1 MGATLAQRFRPL
13 VPVILAGGRG
23 ERLWPVSRESR
34 PKPFLRIAGER
45 SLLQQTVL
53 RAAALMPDAIVIA
66 THEECCFQVFE
77 ELEEIAPQLDGA
89 FLHILLEPETRDT
102 APAVCAAALYVARSF
117 GKQAELLVLPSDQL
131 IDEQAKF
138 AACIARAREAA
149 AAERIAVLGTP
160 ASTPQT
166 GFGYIARESDGRDAG
181 SFVEKPD
188 RRLAEHFVASGR
200 YDWHT
205 GICLATAEVLE
216 AAFAQHAPDILA
228 ATRSAL
234 VRGRRL
240 AGHAQVFRMDREAWA
255 ALPEISLDYALLEKA
270 TGLAAVRADFA
281 WQDIGTW
288 TSLSALAAADS
299 AGNQVEGKAVFV
311 NARNNYVQ
319 SDGRL
324 VAAVGVQNLVIVD
337 TPDALLVGSQ
347 DAAAEVG
354 RIAEQLRRR
363 REEAGFQHRT
373 VHRPWGTF
381 TVLCEDE
388 HCKIKRLR
396 VKPGAALSLQ
406 LHRHRGEHWVVVEG
420 EAEVINGD
428 ATFRLKRHQ
437 STYIPPG
444 CRHRIAN
451 PGTRDVVIIETQTGD
466 YLGEDDIVRLEDRYG
481 RTQH

>member
-1 MGATLAQRFRPL
+1 
-13 VPVILAGGRG
+13 
-23 ERLWPVSRESR
+23 
-34 PKPFLRIAGER
+34 
-45 SLLQQTVL
+45 
-53 RAAALMPDAIVIA
+53 
-66 THEECCFQVFE
+66 
-77 ELEEIAPQLDGA
+77 
-89 FLHILLEPETRDT
+89 
-102 APAVCAAALYVARSF
+102 
-117 GKQAELLVLPSDQL
+117 
-131 IDEQAKF
+131 
-138 AACIARAREAA
+138 ARAR
-149 AAERIAVLGTP
+149 GP
-160 ASTPQT
+160 
-166 GFGYIARESDGRDAG
+166 
-181 SFVEKPD
+181 
-188 RRLAEHFVASGR
+188 
-200 YDWHT
+200 
-205 GICLATAEVLE
+205 
-216 AAFAQHAPDILA
+216 AFAPPAPDILA

-234 VRGRRL
+234 IRGRRL

-288 TSLSALAAADS
+288 SSLSALAAADS

-373 VHRPWGTF
+373 VHRPWGTV